1 MIKFNSKG
9 LLVPDTITRVTLDE
23 FYACFVHSMNSNTR
37 SVIFENYMRYSESLK
52 VLLGGKPLCQ
62 WIDGSY
68 VTRKLN
74 PKDIDLITFVDY
86 KAIEGAGSELIKF
99 GAMGSFLIDGVDA
112 YILEEYPEDH
122 EKYSYFNSDKAY
134 WIDRFDKTRRDRS
147 ERKHPKGFLEIIF

>member
-9 LLVPDTITRVTLDE
+9 LLVPNTITRITIDE
-23 FYACFVHSMNSNTR
+23 FYDCFVDSINSNTR
-37 SVIFENYMRYSESLK
+37 SVIYENYIRYSEDLK
-52 VLLGGKPLCQ
+52 LLLGGRPLCQ

-68 VTRKLN
+68 VTRKIN

-86 KAIEGAGSELIKF
+86 KMIEEHGNELIKF
-99 GAMGSFLIDGVDA
+99 GAMGSFLNEGVDA
-112 YILEEYPEDH
+112 YLLEEYPSNH

-147 ERKHPKGFLEIIF
+147 GRKHPKGFLEIIF